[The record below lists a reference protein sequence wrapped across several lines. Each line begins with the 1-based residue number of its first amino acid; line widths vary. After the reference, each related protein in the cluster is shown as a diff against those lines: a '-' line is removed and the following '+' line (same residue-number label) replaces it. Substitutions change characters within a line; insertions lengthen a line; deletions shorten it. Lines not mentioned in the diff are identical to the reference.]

1 MFVSLSIGAVACL
14 MILGKPTS
22 LNRLSTVASLY
33 TITDVKWWQCFRA
46 IIVSECYDL
55 VKARR
60 SKSATRKMAR
70 CRTPKANVV
79 HTRKRHIGR
88 PDHYWYKPI
97 PKTSHKSWHYY
108 KKQHELSMSSNL
120 DIIELSITCLDPWSY
135 ITKFH
140 TNLLAHSGGNYAN
153 PSCKN
158 KVHHPNVFCIC
169 TAKPSNKK
177 FIPFVWIF
185 FHLLS
190 LCLCSLHFCA
200 AEQQKCINAESGLL
214 QSYIPFVTSVT

>member
-1 MFVSLSIGAVACL
+1 
-14 MILGKPTS
+14 
-22 LNRLSTVASLY
+22 
-33 TITDVKWWQCFRA
+33 
-46 IIVSECYDL
+46 
-55 VKARR
+55 
-60 SKSATRKMAR
+60 MAR

-190 LCLCSLHFCA
+190 LCPCSLHFCYSAFLRSRIAEMQPHSA
-200 AEQQKCINAESGLL
+200 AQKCRERITSILYTLRNFCDLTPPSCIKSKPI
-214 QSYIPFVTSVT
+214 QKNYYICIHVGVWRNSVRGHKVR